1 MKKCILL
8 VFCFLFLT
16 GCSSLQNESLETIL
30 YGGMNSN
37 VALSNV
43 TRTGYKYYLPNGMKS
58 IASHDYNEVVYNEKY
73 AFYLYVDVVSYFN
86 KIKATYEESKDYYYS
101 KVLLQDDKFGYL
113 QVKSLENDKYF
124 IEIMYNYA
132 KIEVI
137 VTEKDIKS
145 SVAYAIAILDS
156 ITYNDTVL
164 GSLMGDN
171 VLNSNELEYNIF
183 ETAKS
188 ESNYLEIVEQYDQYK
203 NDDEIP
209 DTDFIK

>member
-1 MKKCILL
+1 MKKGILL
-8 VFCFLFLT
+8 VICLFFMA
-16 GCSSLQNESLETIL
+16 GCSDITSHSIDEIL
-30 YGGMNSN
+30 NDGIQSN
-37 VALSNV
+37 TTLANV
-43 TRTGYKYYLPNGMKS
+43 YRTGYKYYLPNGMKTIHS
-58 IASHDYNEVVYNEKY
+58 KDFNEIVYTEKY
-73 AFYLYVDVVSYFN
+73 PFYLYVDVVSYFN
-86 KIKATYEESKDYYYS
+86 RVKVDYEESEDYYYS
-101 KVLLQDDKFGYL
+101 SRLVHGDKFGYL

-124 IEIMYNYA
+124 VEIMYNYA

-137 VTEKDIKS
+137 VAEKDIKGS
-145 SVAYAIAILDS
+145 LAYAMAILDS
-156 ITYNDTVL
+156 VTYNDTVL

-203 NDDEIP
+203 KEDEVP

>member
-8 VFCFLFLT
+8 VFCFFFLV
-16 GCSSLQNESLETIL
+16 GCSSIQDESLDSIL
-30 YGGMNSN
+30 TEGMNST
-37 VALSNV
+37 VSLSNV
-43 TRTGYKYYLPNGMKS
+43 NRTGYKYYLPNGMKS
-58 IASHDYNEVVYNEKY
+58 IDSHDYNEVVYSDKY
-73 AFYLYVDVVSYFN
+73 PFYLYVDVVSYFHHVTG
-86 KIKATYEESKDYYYS
+86 TYEESQDYYYS
-101 KVLLQDDKFGYL
+101 KALLKDNKFGYL
-113 QVKSLENDKYF
+113 QVKSLENNKYF

-137 VTEKDIKS
+137 VAEKDIKR

-203 NDDEIP
+203 ENDEIP